1 MTSRRSEVES
11 RKDCRGA
18 HRHSPPDPRPPTSDS
33 IRAGEAAV
41 RLLRE
46 RGVRYAFGVPGESFL
61 GLLDAIQLTPGMT
74 LVPTRHEGGAAF
86 MAEAVGKLTGA
97 PAICMG
103 TRGVGSANLAIGL
116 HTAYQDSTPLIA
128 LVGQVETDFRHR
140 EALQEV
146 ELAAFLGEI
155 TKWAVEAPNG
165 ARLPEIAAEA
175 WRRSVTGRPGPV
187 AVALRGDLLDEPV
200 PDEPIPPTALPVT
213 GVRASDAAA
222 IVDAL
227 AAAQAPLIIAGGGLL
242 RARATAA
249 LVELAERL
257 AVPVMSTFRRPD
269 VFPNDHPLYL
279 GPLSFGAPASVA
291 ARARDA
297 DVVLALGTRLGELT
311 TLGYALPGPRAMLIH
326 VDIAPEVLGRTFP
339 ARIAI
344 AADVAELIASL
355 LAVPHD
361 PPAAERI
368 ARNARDRETYV
379 AGSTPPDGPEVGSR
393 RSGASS
399 VATSDFRPPTSDLY
413 ELIDPARVVAELQRQ
428 LPPEAIRTCDAGNFW
443 GWIARYY
450 RFTRPGTF
458 LGPTSGAMGYAVPA
472 AVAAALVSENRVP
485 VVALAGDGGFLM
497 TGSELAVAAQLGL
510 KLTCV
515 IFDNALYGTIRLH
528 QERAYPGRVAGTE
541 LWSPDFVRYA
551 EAFGGIGV
559 RVERDDEIAEAL
571 ATALAHPGIAVV
583 SIAVSREMIAVGTR
597 LSEVGAG

>member
-1 MTSRRSEVES
+1 MGTMM
-11 RKDCRGA
+11 
-18 HRHSPPDPRPPTSDS
+18 
-33 IRAGEAAV
+33 RAGEAAV

-61 GLLDAIQLTPGMT
+61 GLLDAIQLTPGIQ
-74 LVPTRHEGGAAF
+74 LIPTRHEGGAAF
-86 MAEAVGKLTGA
+86 MAEAVGKLTGV

-116 HTAYQDSTPLIA
+116 HTAYQDSTPVIA

-146 ELAAFLGEI
+146 ELAAFLGQV

-165 ARLPEIAAEA
+165 DRLPEIVAEA

-187 AVALRGDLLDEPV
+187 AVALRGDILDEAV
-200 PDEPIPPTALPVT
+200 PDEPIPRTALPAT
-213 GVRASDAAA
+213 GVRPSDAAA
-222 IVDAL
+222 IVATL
-227 AAAQAPLIIAGGGLL
+227 AEAHAPLIVAGGGVL
-242 RARATAA
+242 RVRATAK
-249 LVELAERL
+249 LVAVAERL

-279 GPLSFGAPASVA
+279 GQLSFGAPPSVA
-291 ARARDA
+291 TRAREA

-311 TLGYALPGPRAMLIH
+311 TLGYTVPGPQATLIH
-326 VDIAPEVLGRTFP
+326 VDVAPEVLGRTFP
-339 ARIAI
+339 AKTAI
-344 AADVAELIASL
+344 AADAAEFVTAL
-355 LAVPHD
+355 LAAPRRA
-361 PPAAERI
+361 PSPERAI
-368 ARNARDRETYV
+368 SNARDRDAYV
-379 AGSTPPDGPEVGSR
+379 AGSTAP
-393 RSGASS
+393 SS
-399 VATSDFRPPTSDLY
+399 VLRSPSPVP
-413 ELIDPARVVAELQRQ
+413 ELVDPARVIDQLQRQ
-428 LPPEAIRTCDAGNFW
+428 LPPEAILTCDAGNFW

-450 RFTRPGTF
+450 LFRQPGTF

-497 TGSELAVAAQLGL
+497 TGNELAVAAQLGL

-551 EAFGGIGV
+551 EAFGGLGI
-559 RVERDDEIAEAL
+559 RVERDEEVPAAL
-571 ATALAHPGIAVV
+571 ATALAHPGIAIV
-583 SIAVSREMIAVGTR
+583 SVAVARETIAVGTR
-597 LSEVGAG
+597 LSEVRAG